1 MSSPAPP
8 PSIYIADTSA
18 YMDWQDR
25 FYPPDVF
32 PSLVSRFDA
41 LLSGGR
47 LRSPEMVRDEI
58 NSIGSAALQ
67 AWAKARPTLF
77 DPTANHLA
85 QAFAIEGQFPALKDP
100 RAQYDEAD
108 AYVIAVAQLTGG
120 IVVTAETPAS
130 HKRKPKR
137 AMYVPRSEEHMSE
150 LQSRLHLVCRLL

>member
-1 MSSPAPP
+1 
-8 PSIYIADTSA
+8 
-18 YMDWQDR
+18 
-25 FYPPDVF
+25 
-32 PSLVSRFDA
+32 
-41 LLSGGR
+41 
-47 LRSPEMVRDEI
+47 MVRDEI

-67 AWAKARPTLF
+67 DWAKARPTLF

-85 QAFAIEGQFPALKDP
+85 QALAVEGQFPALKDP

-137 AMYVPRSEEHMSE
+137 AMYVPD
-150 LQSRLHLVCRLL
+150 VCAALGILYVTNLGLMRREGWSL